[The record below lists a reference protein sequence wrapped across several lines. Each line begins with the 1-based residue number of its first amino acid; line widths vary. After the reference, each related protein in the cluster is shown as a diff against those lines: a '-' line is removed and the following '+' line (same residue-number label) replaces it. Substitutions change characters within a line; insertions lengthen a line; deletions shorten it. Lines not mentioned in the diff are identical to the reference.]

1 MLTSKLLK
9 FVKTVSERALGSDVM
24 QSLTPGQ
31 QVIKIVQEELTSLMG
46 GENTSIKMANK
57 PPTVVMMVGLQG
69 AGKTTTAGKLAL
81 LMRKNITKT
90 FTCGRRYLSSSCY

>member
-1 MLTSKLLK
+1 
-9 FVKTVSERALGSDVM
+9 M

-57 PPTVVMMVGLQG
+57 PPTVIMMVGLQG

-81 LMRKNITKT
+81 LMRKNITRNL
-90 FTCGRRYLSSSCY
+90 TCGRRYLSSSCY